1 MIDGGNA
8 PQGPA
13 PMSKAGCGGCRDGD
27 GFPVDFSMAFQ
38 PILRAATGEIFA
50 YEALVRGT
58 GGEPAATVLGALDET
73 NRYTFD
79 QRCRV
84 RAIELAAELGVARRS
99 AALSI
104 NFLPD
109 AIYRPEVC
117 IRTTLETARRVGFPT
132 EAIIFE
138 FTEEQK
144 VRDPQRIKE
153 IVAAYRR
160 MGFRTAIDDFG
171 AGFAGLNLLA
181 DFQPDLVKLD
191 MGLIRGLD
199 HDRVRCSIVEGI
211 VRVCRELDIGIIA
224 EGIEDAREHAT
235 LAGLGVELFQ
245 GFHFA
250 PPAFEA
256 LPEIGAL
263 AA

>member
-1 MIDGGNA
+1 MTAETIGT
-8 PQGPA
+8 
-13 PMSKAGCGGCRDGD
+13 GCGGCRDGD
-27 GFPVDFSMAFQ
+27 AFPIEFSMAFQ
-38 PILRAATGEIFA
+38 PIVRPATGELFA
-50 YEALVRGT
+50 YEALVRGSDGQT
-58 GGEPAATVLGALDET
+58 AADVLSRVDET
-73 NRYTFD
+73 NRYAFD

-84 RAIELAAELGVARRS
+84 RAIELAARLGIAERG

-132 EAIIFE
+132 DRLIFE

-153 IVAAYRR
+153 IVHAYRR

-181 DFQPDLVKLD
+181 DFQPDIVKLD
-191 MGLIRGLD
+191 MALIRGLD
-199 HDRVRCSIVEGI
+199 HDVVRCSIVEGI
-211 VRVCRELDIGIIA
+211 VAVCRRLRIEVVA
-224 EGIEDAREHAT
+224 EGIEDAQEHAT

-245 GFHFA
+245 GYHFA
-250 PPAFEA
+250 RPAFEA
-256 LPEIGAL
+256 LPE
-263 AA
+263 AAVVTA